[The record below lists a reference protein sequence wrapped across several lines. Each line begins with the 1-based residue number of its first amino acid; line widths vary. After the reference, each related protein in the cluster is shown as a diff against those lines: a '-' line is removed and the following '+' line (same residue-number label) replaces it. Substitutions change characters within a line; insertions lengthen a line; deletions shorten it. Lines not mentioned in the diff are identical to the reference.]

1 MIPNPWVI
9 LGAILVAV
17 SVYFYGHHKGWDERD
32 AADGAQ
38 RESVP
43 VWVRMRPT
51 LPHEED
57 EVSYVWIASSRF

>member
-1 MIPNPWVI
+1 MLTRN
-9 LGAILVAV
+9 
-17 SVYFYGHHKGWDERD
+17 ERD

-57 EVSYVWIASSRF
+57 EVSYVWIASPRF